1 MYGGADQGVVTMPK
15 LHITPSGQAC
25 GATVEGVDLA
35 QPLDAPTIEAIR
47 EAWLQHHVLAFP
59 QQQLSDPD
67 LVRITRYFGEL
78 GDDPYFVPISDDNPV
93 VALTRRADEQAPVFA
108 ESWHSDWSFKT
119 HPPIGP
125 CLYSLVVPPVGG
137 DTSFANQQLAVARM
151 PAELRARL
159 DGKIALHS
167 AAAAYGP
174 DGTYGTK
181 DQGSDRT
188 MQILYSEAALETE
201 RHAIINAHPESGA
214 ETLFS
219 TVGYICAIEGMEQDQ
234 AQQLILDL
242 YAWQIREEFQ
252 YTHKWQPNM
261 FVMWDNRS
269 VLHRA
274 NGGYDGYA
282 RDLHRTTIAGN
293 AQLSL

>member
-1 MYGGADQGVVTMPK
+1 MPK

-119 HPPIGP
+119 HPPIGT

-234 AQQLILDL
+234 
-242 YAWQIREEFQ
+242 
-252 YTHKWQPNM
+252 
-261 FVMWDNRS
+261 
-269 VLHRA
+269 
-274 NGGYDGYA
+274 
-282 RDLHRTTIAGN
+282 
-293 AQLSL
+293 